1 VAKEHNLVTVEMG
14 VTNNCSSLIDPD
26 IRNWEIVDD
35 FNTRDENPFETFIG
49 GNLCFSGDMIER
61 YKVKLRRKPVRGEV
75 LIAHDTGAYTSSF
88 MPSNANAF
96 PRPAR
101 VLVNENYEPLVIKKR
116 DVYEEVF
123 SLNDNISAVL

>member
-1 VAKEHNLVTVEMG
+1 
-14 VTNNCSSLIDPD
+14 
-26 IRNWEIVDD
+26 
-35 FNTRDENPFETFIG
+35 
-49 GNLCFSGDMIER
+49 
-61 YKVKLRRKPVRGEV
+61 
-75 LIAHDTGAYTSSF
+75 